1 MRPLIVDLG
10 REYRGGQHQAL
21 LLARGLRERGHAPT
35 LIAIRGSLLA
45 ARAKE
50 SGVPV
55 EEVDSHSSRISAAAR
70 IRRLVRGGNV
80 DVVHANEPHAL
91 TAAWLARAHR
101 AVPVVVSRRIALPL
115 SRGALSLSRYR
126 AASRIVAV
134 SHFVAQ
140 SVIRS
145 GLSADRVAVVYD
157 GVAVPAE
164 RSAEW
169 QQAARRELGIA
180 PDEFCIGNAAAFVP
194 EKGHA
199 LLLDAFAEVRD
210 RFPQS
215 RLLVRGAGPELPKF
229 QSSAGR
235 LRLSTAVRVLPGDF
249 NIEKMFAAIDLFA
262 FPSHEEPL
270 GSALLAAMAHGL
282 PCVAIARGGVPEVI
296 EDGKNGALVETLDA
310 KRFASAIA
318 RLLEHPSD
326 ARRLGES
333 GRETVKDKFSADQ
346 MVERTVRLYEEALS
360 LQSR

>member
-21 LLARGLRERGHAPT
+21 LLAQGLRERGHAPT
-35 LIAIRGSLLA
+35 LIAIRGSLFA

-50 SGVPV
+50 SGLAV

-80 DVVHANEPHAL
+80 DIVHANEPHAL
-91 TAAWLARAHR
+91 TAAWLARAR
-101 AVPVVVSRRIALPL
+101 RVVPVVASRRIALPL
-115 SRGALSLSRYR
+115 SRGALSLARYR

-134 SHFVAQ
+134 SNFVAQ

-145 GLSADRVAVVYD
+145 GLSAHRVSVVYD

-164 RSAEW
+164 LSAVRRDE
-169 QQAARRELGIA
+169 ARKELGVA
-180 PDEFCIGNAAAFVP
+180 PDEFCMGNAAAFVP

-199 LLLDAFAEVRD
+199 LLLDAFAGVRE
-210 RFPQS
+210 RFPQC
-215 RLLVRGAGPELPKF
+215 RLLVRGDGVELPEF

-235 LRLSTAVRVLPGDF
+235 LGLSTVIRVLPADF
-249 NIEKMFAAIDLFA
+249 DIDKMFAAIDLFA

-296 EDGKNGALVETLDA
+296 EDGKNGALAENPDA

-318 RLLEHPSD
+318 RLIEHPSD
-326 ARRLGES
+326 AKRLGGS
-333 GRETVKDKFSADQ
+333 ARETVKHKFSADQ
-346 MVERTVRLYEEALS
+346 MVESTVRLYEEALS
-360 LQSR
+360 KQLC